1 MSVPQASA
9 HTGRP
14 AAAGLFA
21 EQLRHTVVDLWRARV
36 VFVFTFLFPLTWLVV
51 IGFLAGNATVDET
64 GGVRVMQFVTP
75 TAAVMGVLY
84 AAFPTVATALATAR
98 EQGVLKRVRGTPL
111 PAWIYL
117 AGRVGGAVVFALC
130 SVLTMLLV
138 GTVVYDVQIL
148 WRTAPAT
155 VVTIAVGI
163 ACFAALGLAV
173 AALSPTAAVAE
184 AVSIAAAVALGFV
197 SGLFIVGDM
206 PGWADSIAAVF
217 PLKPFAEAV
226 QEQFDPFAAG
236 GGWDLGA
243 LAVMTAWTFAAS
255 LVAVRAFGWDPAR
268 GSTGRASAPPVAS
281 RRADR
286 MLDAD
291 VPGRPS
297 TARLVLGR
305 IAWTT
310 RAAARDP
317 GWVFFAV
324 ALPVGLYAFIMAVL
338 PDGAVTVADVPPE
351 LSGAA
356 GMAAWGA
363 AVTAFVNMPEA
374 VVRARDRGVL
384 KRLRGTPLGPVG
396 FMAGHTVSTLWIALV
411 TAVLVV
417 AVGVVFFG
425 LVLTWPGVFLAAAV
439 VVLGT
444 ATLAACGF
452 ALAAVLPS
460 SKAVS
465 AVGLA
470 ILLPLAFFSD
480 IFFLGDT
487 PGWMQTVGSAFPLKH
502 FSNSLAA
509 ALDPSG
515 PRILW
520 GAIAVMAAWL
530 VAAALVATRTFRWGP
545 RAEHGAP
552 SAAPLGLRRR
562 GSGYARNSARR

>member
-1 MSVPQASA
+1 MSFPGTAA
-9 HTGRP
+9 RTGRP
-14 AAAGLFA
+14 AAAGLLA
-21 EQLRHTVVDLWRARV
+21 EQLRHTVVDLWRVRV

-51 IGFLAGNATVDET
+51 IGFLAGNATVDEDS
-64 GGVRVMQFVTP
+64 GVRVMQFVTP
-75 TAAVMGVLY
+75 TAVVMGVLY
-84 AAFPTVATALATAR
+84 AAWPTVATALATAR

-130 SVLTMLLV
+130 SVLTMLIV
-138 GTVVYDVQIL
+138 GALAYDVQIL

-173 AALSPTAAVAE
+173 AALSPSAAVAE
-184 AVSIAAAVALGFV
+184 AVSIAGAVALGFL
-197 SGLFIVGDM
+197 SGLFIVGDL
-206 PGWADSIAAVF
+206 PGWVDSIAAVF
-217 PLKPFAEAV
+217 PLKPFNEAL
-226 QEQFDPFAAG
+226 QGQFDPFASG
-236 GGWDLGA
+236 GGWDPGA
-243 LAVMTAWTFAAS
+243 LAVMAAWTLAAS

-268 GSTGRASAPPVAS
+268 GGTGRAPAPAVAS
-281 RRADR
+281 RRDR
-286 MLDAD
+286 AVDAD
-291 VPGRPS
+291 APGRPS
-297 TARLVLGR
+297 TARLVLGQVGW
-305 IAWTT
+305 AT

-338 PDGAVTVADVPPE
+338 PDGAAADGVPPE
-351 LSGAA
+351 LSSAA

-487 PGWMQTVGSAFPLKH
+487 PGWMQTVGSVFPLKH

-515 PRILW
+515 SRILW
-520 GAIAVMAAWL
+520 GALAVMAAWL